1 MYTTY
6 KQKGKWYFRV
16 HVHTMEHLCYL
27 CTLKLIGGRVFLL
40 RSVRASTW
48 TCSFLFLQDSDKLIS
63 ALEVFVT
70 NASLEDHQT
79 RMSSL
84 NHLLSLTHSIPWASV
99 EIIAATEA
107 LAAVMKHPDIR
118 SYVMEVKKK
127 YGELVWCIIIL
138 VLYAVAD
145 VCHLSSEITT

>member
-1 MYTTY
+1 M
-6 KQKGKWYFRV
+6 
-16 HVHTMEHLCYL
+16 
-27 CTLKLIGGRVFLL
+27 
-40 RSVRASTW
+40 
-48 TCSFLFLQDSDKLIS
+48 FLFLQDSDKLIS

-70 NASLEDHQT
+70 NASLEDHQIC
-79 RMSSL
+79 MSSL

-107 LAAVMKHPDIR
+107 LAAVMKHPDIG

-127 YGELVWCIIIL
+127 YGEFVWCIIIL

>member
-1 MYTTY
+1 M
-6 KQKGKWYFRV
+6 
-16 HVHTMEHLCYL
+16 
-27 CTLKLIGGRVFLL
+27 
-40 RSVRASTW
+40 
-48 TCSFLFLQDSDKLIS
+48 FLFLQDSDKLIS

-70 NASLEDHQT
+70 NASLEDHQI

-107 LAAVMKHPDIR
+107 LAAVMKHPDIG
-118 SYVMEVKKK
+118 SYVMEVKK
-127 YGELVWCIIIL
+127 YGEFVWCIIL